1 MIYLIV
7 PNPIWKLVNLKE
19 ISDPRG
25 KLTVVESLKDV
36 PFEIKRIY
44 YIYGVSQG
52 TSRGLHAHKTL
63 SQVVMAVSGGFKIKL
78 DDAKNTEIFLMNKSN
93 IGLFIPPGIW
103 LEMFDFSVDAVC
115 LVLAS
120 DFYLESDYIKDY
132 DEFLRCKAV
141 VK

>member
-1 MIYLIV
+1 MIYLAV
-7 PNPIWKLVNLKE
+7 TDPGWKLVNLKE

-25 KLTVVESLKDV
+25 KLTVIESLKDV

-44 YIYGVSQG
+44 YIYSVSPA
-52 TSRGLHAHKTL
+52 TSRGLHAHKAL
-63 SQVVMAVSGGFKIKL
+63 SQVVIAVSGKFEIKL
-78 DDAKNTEIFLMNKSN
+78 DDGEKTEIFLMNKPN

-103 LEMFDFSVDAVC
+103 REMLDFSADAVC

-120 DFYLESDYIKDY
+120 DFYLESDYIRDY
-132 DEFLRCKAV
+132 DEFLRYKAV